1 MPLLSKDMNM
11 NINMNMSWDMDKGME
26 MCTDMGMDR
35 DTGTH
40 IYMNTYIHGSRM
52 GTDIRVQQF
61 LNLTYIHPLGDM
73 LVCSNFNF
81 NF

>member
-40 IYMNTYIHGSRM
+40 IYMNTYKDQGWARI
-52 GTDIRVQQF
+52 
-61 LNLTYIHPLGDM
+61 LG
-73 LVCSNFNF
+73 CSNF
-81 NF
+81 